1 MTTTRELLERLLAA
15 TPHPPASGDVDE
27 LLAAMATLLPARQQI
42 LDELGDQPRVGTDA
56 ERALAREIASRDAAW
71 QAALADARDG
81 LGVARMGA
89 RQLRQYTP
97 AVDPTR

>member
-42 LDELGDQPRVGTDA
+42 LDQLGDQPRVGTDA
-56 ERALAREIASRDAAW
+56 ERALARNESFWWPSETPEAA
-71 QAALADARDG
+71 D
-81 LGVARMGA
+81 LGVSTSFEVYNLGPR
-89 RQLRQYTP
+89 P
-97 AVDPTR
+97 H